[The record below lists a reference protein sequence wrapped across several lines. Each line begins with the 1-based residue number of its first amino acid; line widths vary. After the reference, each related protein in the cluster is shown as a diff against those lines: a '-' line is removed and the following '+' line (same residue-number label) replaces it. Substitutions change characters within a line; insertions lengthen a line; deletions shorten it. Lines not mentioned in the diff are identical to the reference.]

1 MHENAVSK
9 QRKSKAIKTGM
20 DLHTKKE
27 YIQPFSAV
35 KRSTHSYGN
44 EHLLLSNSLHLGTKR
59 RHMRDI
65 MHRPMERLLSAPYP
79 CCTTALILSDDRP
92 ITTEEKEEDGG
103 DEEEKNNKIAN
114 VHDDVHLLTCPRHN
128 EQTHF
133 MASNTSIEEVIN
145 CSLQIYWK

>member
-1 MHENAVSK
+1 MV
-9 QRKSKAIKTGM
+9 
-20 DLHTKKE
+20 
-27 YIQPFSAV
+27 Y
-35 KRSTHSYGN
+35 
-44 EHLLLSNSLHLGTKR
+44 
-59 RHMRDI
+59 
-65 MHRPMERLLSAPYP
+65 PYP

-103 DEEEKNNKIAN
+103 GGDEEEKNNKIAN
-114 VHDDVHLLTCPRHN
+114 VHDDVHLFACPRQN